1 MVTAHLPPF
10 GDLLKRHRLAAGLTQ
25 ETLAG
30 RARLSVRAISDLERG
45 VKQRPYKDTIALLA
59 AALDLSA
66 PERATFAAAARQPHP
81 AAPARSSHSGPPA
94 TLPAPPT
101 PLVGRAVEVAT
112 ICGLLRRAEVR
123 LVTLTGPGGVG
134 KTHLALQVAETLGE
148 GYPDGVVF
156 VDLAPLRDPGLVAS
170 TIARTLG
177 VTEAGG
183 RPLLETLIAQLRTRR
198 VLLLLDTCE
207 HLLAAAPQV
216 GELLAAC
223 CGLTAL
229 ATSRAALHL
238 RAEHEVAV
246 PPLALPDFAQGADPA
261 ALARIAAV
269 ALFVER
275 VQAVQPAFQLTAAN
289 APAVAEICR
298 RLDGLPLAIELA
310 AAYSK
315 VLAPPALLAHLERR
329 RLVLT
334 GGTRDA
340 PARQQTLRETIAW
353 SYDLLEAA
361 EQAFFGRLAVFVG
374 GCTLEAAEA
383 VCTADGALP
392 MDAQRGLAE
401 LVDKSLLRVA
411 EGTDGEPRFSML
423 DTIREYALEQLA
435 ASGRAETLRRQHA
448 AYFLA
453 LAEAVEAQLRGPQE
467 VRWLARLEEEHDNLR
482 AALKWCS
489 DQDETEKAARLAVA
503 LRWFWGDTHGP
514 VAEGRTTCTRPVG
527 STSSA
532 SPAPL
537 PTPSTV
543 MPVVLPASANKRR
556 AGAS

>member
-1 MVTAHLPPF
+1 MVTAHVPPF
-10 GDLLKRHRLAAGLTQ
+10 ADLLKHYRLAAGLTH
-25 ETLAG
+25 ETLAE

-45 VKQRPYKDTIALLA
+45 VKQRPYKDTVALLA

-66 PERATFAAAARQPHP
+66 PERAAFAAAARRHDP
-81 AAPARSSHSGPPA
+81 AAPARRPHPSPLA

-101 PLVGRAVEVAT
+101 PLVGRAGEVAT
-112 ICGLLRRAEVR
+112 VCGLLRRAEVR
-123 LVTLTGPGGVG
+123 LLTLTGPGGVG
-134 KTHLALQVAETLGE
+134 KTHLALQVAETLGDV
-148 GYPDGVVF
+148 YSDGVVF

-183 RPLLETLIAQLRTRR
+183 RPLLETLSAQLRTRR

-223 CGLTAL
+223 CGLRVL

-238 RAEHEVAV
+238 RWEREVAV
-246 PPLALPDFAQGADPA
+246 PPLALPDLAQEADPA
-261 ALARIAAV
+261 ALARVAAV
-269 ALFVER
+269 TLFVDR
-275 VQAVQPAFQLTAAN
+275 AQAAQPAFQLTAAN

-315 VLAPPALLAHLERR
+315 VLAPPALLAHVERR
-329 RLVLT
+329 RLLLT
-334 GGTRDA
+334 GTRDA

-353 SYDLLEAA
+353 SYGLQEAA
-361 EQAFFGRLAVFVG
+361 EQDLFGRLAVFVG

-383 VCTADGALP
+383 VCTADGTQP
-392 MDAQRGLAE
+392 IDAQHGLAE

-411 EGTDGEPRFSML
+411 EGTDAEPRFSML
-423 DTIREYALEQLA
+423 DTTREYALEQLA

-453 LAEAVEAQLRGPQE
+453 LAEAVEPQLRGPQE
-467 VRWLARLEEEHDNLR
+467 LRWLARLEEEHDNLR
-482 AALKWCS
+482 AALKWFC
-489 DQDETEKAARLAVA
+489 DQDETEKAARLAAV
-503 LRWFWGDTHGP
+503 LRWLWGDTHGT
-514 VAEGRTTCTRPVG
+514 VAEGRATCTRPVEP
-527 STSSA
+527 TSSA

-537 PTPSTV
+537 PTSSTV
-543 MPVVLPASANKRR
+543 MSVVRPASAHKRR
-556 AGAS
+556 VGAS